1 MRQKLYKCN
10 IVSYYINA
18 VNWSPTLDTVDIFL
32 VLSPTLPDV
41 PNVDTKVFHTADD
54 TDPVVIT
61 AEPVVLSTGI
71 PDNTC
76 DAEGIA
82 NVPIFAPE
90 LYDVPNLTSDTAG
103 KPCAMLFL
111 SINILY
117 LVPSRDDDMKFT
129 ELETILAYPNHGTL
143 PFAPNVAFSNVV
155 VPLAFTPFIAADA
168 VDATADITLNIPV
181 DWLCPPTNA
190 PAIAE
195 PLINICP
202 VVLL

>member
-1 MRQKLYKCN
+1 M
-10 IVSYYINA
+10 
-18 VNWSPTLDTVDIFL
+18 
-32 VLSPTLPDV
+32 
-41 PNVDTKVFHTADD
+41 FHTAADID
-54 TDPVVIT
+54 SVVIT

-82 NVPIFAPE
+82 SVPIFAPE

-111 SINILY
+111 SISILY
-117 LVPSRDDDMKFT
+117 LFPSRVDDMKLF

-143 PFAPNVAFSNVV
+143 PFKANVAFSYVV
-155 VPLAFTPFIAADA
+155 VPPALTPFSAADD

-181 DWLCPPTNA
+181 DWLCAPTNA